1 MLREAHYIEN
11 DREVLFW
18 ASGCLVAA
26 YRRRL
31 SVALTPDVGRRFG
44 RRVAYTAVMGV
55 LGLGAI
61 SCASGKTIPGVPVFE
76 RTVCDLPDLAPDLMP
91 RIQCGTVA
99 VPRDYA
105 HPDRGTFRLAVTVIA
120 SAVQPAAPEPDL
132 YISGGPGGP
141 LTVFAEAQAR
151 RPLAPDRDQ
160 ILIDQ
165 RGTGASEPTLC
176 PSFDRALIAASAVS
190 DADGGARR
198 RELFQ
203 ACRTEILASGIDLAD
218 FGTTVTVED
227 FEMVRRALGIASWNV
242 FGVSYGTTVAM
253 TLLALHPEPI
263 RAAVLDSVYPPDP
276 ILPPW
281 SQTAARARDAFLAA
295 CATAEG
301 CRDIYPNLTEDY
313 RAALARL
320 AATPTSI
327 TVPHGMNQPGDRTP
341 LTPALFSWVVDLLT
355 YYPNF
360 YPGLP
365 RLIAATRD
373 GDTSPAATAIGQLFT
388 EATNPRTG
396 PRVSLRAAV
405 ECRDRPH
412 FHEASPAPD
421 DLGTLEGI
429 CDGWAPLGPPPLVPR
444 DTAVPVL
451 VLAGQFDPNAPPDR
465 SRAVAAM
472 IGPRARWV
480 EFMRMGHSVR
490 AFSACAVGLVS
501 AFIDQPDQPSNTAC
515 AAQAPVVQYLPTQSA
530 R

>member
-1 MLREAHYIEN
+1 MMRSTVFSMVAGSLLAAVAFAAARA
-11 DREVLFW
+11 DSGPSPTFTAGQCDPRSVL
-18 ASGCLVAA
+18 
-26 YRRRL
+26 
-31 SVALTPDVGRRFG
+31 
-44 RRVAYTAVMGV
+44 
-55 LGLGAI
+55 
-61 SCASGKTIPGVPVFE
+61 K
-76 RTVCDLPDLAPDLMP
+76 DLAQ
-91 RIQCGTVA
+91 RVRCGTVV

-120 SAVQPAAPEPDL
+120 SAVQPSAPEPDL

-176 PSFDRALIAASAVS
+176 PSFDRALVAASAAF
-190 DADGGARR
+190 DPAGRARR

-227 FEMVRRALGIASWNV
+227 FEMVRRALGIARWNV

-253 TLLALHPEPI
+253 TLLALHPEPV

-276 ILPPW
+276 ILPSW
-281 SQTAARARDAFLAA
+281 SQTAARARDALLAA

-301 CRDIYPNLTEDY
+301 CRGMYPDLTEDY
-313 RAALARL
+313 RAALSRL
-320 AATPTSI
+320 AATPISI
-327 TVPHGMNQPGDRTP
+327 AVPHGMNQPGDRAP
-341 LTPALFSWVVDLLT
+341 LTPALFSFVVDRLT

-365 RLIAATRD
+365 RLVAATSD
-373 GDTSPAATAIGQLFT
+373 GDTGLAAAEVAQLFT
-388 EATNPRTG
+388 EETDPRTG
-396 PRVSLRAAV
+396 SRVSLRAAV
-405 ECRDRPH
+405 ECRDRPR

-421 DLGTLEGI
+421 DLTTLEGI

-444 DTAVPVL
+444 GTAVAGL

-465 SRAVAAM
+465 SRVVAAM

-480 EFMRMGHSVR
+480 EFMGMGHSVR
-490 AFSACAVGLVS
+490 AFSTCAAHLVS
-501 AFIDQPDQPSNTAC
+501 GFIDKPDQPLNTAC
-515 AAQAPVVQYLPTQSA
+515 AAQAPVVRYLPNQQV

>member
-1 MLREAHYIEN
+1 MKSKAQRHDEIHRVQHGRGLTARCVAFAAARA
-11 DREVLFW
+11 D
-18 ASGCLVAA
+18 SGPSPTFTAGQCDP
-26 YRRRL
+26 R
-31 SVALTPDVGRRFG
+31 SVP
-44 RRVAYTAVMGV
+44 
-55 LGLGAI
+55 
-61 SCASGKTIPGVPVFE
+61 K
-76 RTVCDLPDLAPDLMP
+76 DLAP
-91 RIQCGTVA
+91 RVRCGTVV

-176 PSFDRALIAASAVS
+176 PSFDRALVAASAAF
-190 DADGGARR
+190 DPAGRARR

-227 FEMVRRALGIASWNV
+227 FEMVRRALGIARWNV

-301 CRDIYPNLTEDY
+301 CRGLYPDLTEDY
-313 RAALARL
+313 RAALSRL
-320 AATPTSI
+320 AATPISI
-327 TVPHGMNQPGDRTP
+327 AVPHGMNQPGDRAP
-341 LTPALFSWVVDLLT
+341 LTPALFSFVVDRLT

-365 RLIAATRD
+365 RLVAATRD
-373 GDTSPAATAIGQLFT
+373 GDTGPADGRGRAALRRGDRSTHGQPRVAAGRRRVSRPTPLPRGLSLRQTTSRPLKASATAGRRS
-388 EATNPRTG
+388 APRL
-396 PRVSLRAAV
+396 SCRAARRWR
-405 ECRDRPH
+405 CWC
-412 FHEASPAPD
+412 SPVSSTP
-421 DLGTLEGI
+421 TLR
-429 CDGWAPLGPPPLVPR
+429 L
-444 DTAVPVL
+444 TAAVL
-451 VLAGQFDPNAPPDR
+451 WR
-465 SRAVAAM
+465 R
-472 IGPRARWV
+472 
-480 EFMRMGHSVR
+480 
-490 AFSACAVGLVS
+490 
-501 AFIDQPDQPSNTAC
+501 
-515 AAQAPVVQYLPTQSA
+515 
-530 R
+530 